1 MVAEESD
8 NLVIFISSTDAI
20 KTGNKIHY
28 YLLIT
33 KFIIWSFENIVFFG
47 MRFDIS
53 LSIFVV
59 PEIFET
65 MQ

>member
-33 KFIIWSFENIVFFG
+33 KIVIWSFQNIVFFG